1 MSRLRRRRRMAT
13 RWARYRNHY
22 TLAVPRS
29 DVGGKSAA
37 QAIMFGYLNGS
48 WRYIRRQ
55 CRKPGRR

>member
-1 MSRLRRRRRMAT
+1 MAT